1 MVLLFR
7 AYNIII
13 ISNGCAEEVVN
24 FQLGMNLIHA
34 FQMYG
39 VYPNSKTIIYYALW
53 GSISLDNN
61 KIDVLLLHRLVSL
74 VKIL

>member
-7 AYNIII
+7 AYNII

-24 FQLGMNLIHA
+24 FQLGMNLKHA

-39 VYPNSKTIIYYALW
+39 VYPNSRTIIYALW

-61 KIDVLLLHRLVSL
+61 KIDVLLLHRFVSL